1 MISKQEAAGHQKP
14 PRTDRESVIIRFAGD
29 SGDGIQL
36 TGKQFTNESALAGND
51 IATLPNFPAEIR
63 APAGTLAGVSGYQI
77 HFGSE
82 QIFTPGES
90 PDVLVA
96 FNPAALKANLQDVKR
111 GGILVLNEDAFT
123 DKNLA
128 RVAYQQNPC
137 DDESLKENYRV
148 FVVPISKLTKEA
160 LSDTALTANE
170 IDRCKNFFALGVM
183 LWMFDR
189 PRDATIHWIE
199 SKFKKRPELV
209 SANKMALE
217 AGYTYGDATEIFDLS
232 FSVKPADLEPGLYRN
247 INGST
252 SLAYG
257 IVAAA
262 QKSGLSV
269 FFGAYPITPASDLL
283 HELAKHKRLGIMTFQ
298 AEDEIAAI
306 CSAIGASY
314 AGSLGVTSSSG
325 PGIALKG
332 EALGLAVCTE
342 LPLVV
347 VNTQRA
353 GPSTGMPTKTEQSD
367 LLMALH
373 GRHGEAPV
381 CVLAA
386 SSPSTA
392 FTMAYEACRIA
403 LKYMTPVI
411 LLSDGY
417 IANGSEPW
425 KIPDPKSLP
434 EIINRRTLKSNN
446 PDGEF
451 LPYLRDEA
459 TLARPWAVPGT
470 PGLMHRIGGLEKQD
484 VTGNV
489 SYDADNHSKMTALR
503 AEKIA
508 KIAAEIP
515 PIEVDGPS
523 SGEILLLGWGGTE
536 GTLREAQRRCSEEGL
551 SVSRIHLHY
560 LNPLPS
566 DLETVLRS
574 FKHVLIPEINTG
586 QLRSIIRDRYLIDAK
601 GYNAVRGQPLRSS
614 RVVEAI
620 KSLVQP
626 H

>member
-1 MISKQEAAGHQKP
+1 MISNQELAGSGRSA
-14 PRTDRESVIIRFAGD
+14 RTERNSVIIRFAGD

-36 TGKQFTNESALAGND
+36 TGRQFTNESALAGND

-82 QIFTPGES
+82 EIFTPGEV

-96 FNPAALKANLQDVKR
+96 FNPAALKANLSDVKM
-111 GGILVLNEDAFT
+111 GGIIVLNEDAFT
-123 DKNLA
+123 DKNLS
-128 RVAYQQNPC
+128 RVGYEQNPC
-137 DDESLKENYRV
+137 DDENLKQNYRV
-148 FVVPISKLTKEA
+148 FVVPISRLTKDA
-160 LSDTALTANE
+160 LANTSLTPNE
-170 IDRCKNFFALGVM
+170 VDRCKNFFALGLM

-189 PRDATIHWIE
+189 PREATRAWIDK
-199 SKFKKRPELV
+199 KFKKRPELV
-209 SANKMALE
+209 DANKIALE

-252 SLAYG
+252 ALAYG

-262 QKSGLSV
+262 QKSKLSV

-283 HELAKHKRLGIMTFQ
+283 HELARHKRLGVMTFQ
-298 AEDEIAAI
+298 AEDEIAAV
-306 CSAIGASY
+306 CAAIGASY

-347 VNTQRA
+347 VDTQRA

-367 LLMALH
+367 LLLALH

-392 FTMAYEACRIA
+392 FSMAYEACRIA

-425 KIPDPKSLP
+425 QIPDPSSLP
-434 EIINRRTLKSNN
+434 EIINRRIDKTNN
-446 PDGEF
+446 PDGPF
-451 LPYLRDEA
+451 MPYMRDEQS
-459 TLARPWAVPGT
+459 LARPWAVPGT
-470 PGLMHRIGGLEKQD
+470 PELMHRIGGLEKQD
-484 VTGNV
+484 LSGNV
-489 SYDADNHSKMTALR
+489 SYDADNHAKMTALR

-508 KIAAEIP
+508 RIASEIP
-515 PIEVDGPS
+515 PIKIDGDDN
-523 SGEILLLGWGGTE
+523 GEILLLGWGGTE
-536 GTLREAQRRCSEEGL
+536 GTLREAQRRCREEGI
-551 SVSRIHLHY
+551 SVSRLHLHY
-560 LNPLPS
+560 LNPLPA
-566 DLETVLRS
+566 DLEPALRK

-586 QLRSIIRDRYLIDAK
+586 QLKSIIRDKFLIDAK

-614 RVVEAI
+614 KVVEAI
-620 KSLVQP
+620 KSLAQP